1 MSNIIVRIKYNW
13 FNKKNRED
21 RIKTLAVIIE
31 EILNEV
37 SMEYY
42 DDDINRM
49 FCIKINNLF
58 TALSDHLSKNK
69 FFYLYKYISNPAE
82 FRVFLYS
89 KDFVDI
95 MLKADLERNLKY
107 ENYEEAEEIK
117 KLIELNERR

>member
-1 MSNIIVRIKYNW
+1 MNIIVRIKYNW

-21 RIKTLAVIIE
+21 RVKTLAVIIE
-31 EILNEV
+31 ERLNEV

-58 TALSDHLSKNK
+58 PALSDHLSKNE

-82 FRVFLYS
+82 FMVFLYS
-89 KDFVDI
+89 KEFVDI
-95 MLKADLERNLKY
+95 TLKADLERNLKY

-117 KLIELNERR
+117 KLIELNDKR